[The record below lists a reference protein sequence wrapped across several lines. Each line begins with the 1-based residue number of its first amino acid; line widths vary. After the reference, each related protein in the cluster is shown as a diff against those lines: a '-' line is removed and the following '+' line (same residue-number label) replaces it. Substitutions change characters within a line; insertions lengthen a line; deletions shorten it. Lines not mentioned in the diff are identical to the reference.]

1 MNLTGIRSLDDIE
14 VEGKTVFVR
23 VDFNVPLDGKT
34 ITDDAR
40 IRAALP
46 TITALRDAGAVVV
59 LASHMGRPKG
69 KVDPALSLEPAAA
82 RLAELLE
89 SDVLFT
95 DDCVGDGVKKVIKDA
110 NAGDVILL
118 ENLRFRDAEKANDP
132 LFAKALASLAD
143 VYVND
148 AFGTSHRKHAST
160 YGMVEHF
167 DDDQVAMGY
176 LVRRELEFLSP
187 LLYQPKSPYVA
198 IMGGAKVSDK
208 IKVIEN
214 LLGRVDHLLIGGA
227 MAYTFLAAQ
236 DVPVGTSLVERDKVQ
251 LARTLL
257 DRAAQ
262 ANTTIVLPIDHGV
275 APSFESAERTNTE
288 GTAIPDGYMALDIGP
303 KTVISFS
310 NIIAE
315 ASTVIWN
322 GPVGLFEREPFHV
335 GTFAIANAVADN
347 KNALSVVGGGDSAAA
362 ILAAGRAEDVSH
374 VSTGGGA
381 SLTFLEG
388 VDLPGIAA
396 LRAGHRFD

>member
-1 MNLTGIRSLDDIE
+1 MNLTGIRSLDDID

-46 TITALRDAGAVVV
+46 TITTLRDAGAVVV

-69 KVDPALSLEPAAA
+69 KVTPALSLEPAAA

-89 SDVLFT
+89 TDVVFT
-95 DDCVGDGVKKVIKDA
+95 DDCVGDGVQKIVKDA

-118 ENLRFRDAEKANDP
+118 ENLRFRAAEKANDP

-143 VYVND
+143 MYVND

-167 DDDQVAMGY
+167 ADDQVAMGR

-187 LLYQPKSPYVA
+187 LLYKPQSPYVA

-214 LLGRVDHLLIGGA
+214 LLGRVDQLLIGGA
-227 MAYTFLAAQ
+227 MAYTFLVAQ
-236 DVPVGTSLVERDKVQ
+236 DIPVGTSLVEEDKVQ
-251 LARTLL
+251 LAKTLL
-257 DRAAQ
+257 ERAAK
-262 ANTTIVLPIDHGV
+262 ANTHIVLPSDHGI
-275 APSFESAERTNTE
+275 APSFESTERTNTD
-288 GTAIPDGYMALDIGP
+288 GAAIPEGYMALDIGP
-303 KTVISFS
+303 RTIEAFKT
-310 NIIAE
+310 IIAD
-315 ASTVIWN
+315 AKTVIWN
-322 GPVGLFEREPFHV
+322 GPVGLFEREPFHE
-335 GTFAIANAVADN
+335 GTFAIADAVADN
-347 KNALSVVGGGDSAAA
+347 QDALTVIGGGDSAAA
-362 ILAAGRAEDVSH
+362 VLAAGRADDVSH

-388 VDLPGIAA
+388 TDLPGISA